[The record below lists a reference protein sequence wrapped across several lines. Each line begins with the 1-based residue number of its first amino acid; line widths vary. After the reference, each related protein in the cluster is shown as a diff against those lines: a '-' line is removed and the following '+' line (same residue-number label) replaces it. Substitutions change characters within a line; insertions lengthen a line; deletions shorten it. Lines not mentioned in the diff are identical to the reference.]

1 MSINQGG
8 TMTIFSTSNTFVFD
22 PDLVGANFAGEPDY
36 WAPYE
41 AVLGQPT
48 EFEDVNIPSLRG
60 VSNSKVHRRHH
71 TAQKT
76 RRGRLRHGSDTTFW
90 WPGSGKGFSSKHF
103 NGGGD
108 KPRFKK

>member
-1 MSINQGG
+1 
-8 TMTIFSTSNTFVFD
+8 MTIFSTSNTFVFD

-36 WAPYE
+36 WAPCE

-48 EFEDVNIPSLRG
+48 EFEEVNIPGLRG
-60 VSNSKVHRRHH
+60 VSNSKLNRRHH

-76 RRGRLRHGSDTTFW
+76 RRGRLRHCSDTTFW